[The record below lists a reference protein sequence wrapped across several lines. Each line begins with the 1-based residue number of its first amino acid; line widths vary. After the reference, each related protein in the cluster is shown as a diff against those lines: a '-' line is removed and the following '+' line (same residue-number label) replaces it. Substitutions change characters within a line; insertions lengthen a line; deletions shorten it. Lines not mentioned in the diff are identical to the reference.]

1 VSVLDLLMAG
11 FMARLLAQIGLEDV
25 SGLEPGGYLEVML
38 QQVPTVYWGALAVSF
53 GAVIAAWWWT
63 SSSQNIPQM
72 SNVLHEE
79 EEKTNDQMAKN
90 NFEISPDDECEFVPN
105 NAEEDAARVPATSK
119 YIPLDPDRPGQQVLE
134 HLAELRGEEAM
145 LGEFPKED
153 LAKYLS
159 PADLHVLEDPRE
171 SPSRKGSLIS
181 RVKKARQRALRNAV
195 EKDMTADERMRETM
209 AASQA
214 LSRVYTV
221 MRENKELFGET
232 SFEDVK
238 AQMDLYKA

>member
-1 VSVLDLLMAG
+1 MAGLMAW
-11 FMARLLAQIGLEDV
+11 LLAQIGLEDIP
-25 SGLEPGGYLEVML
+25 GLEPGGYLEVML
-38 QQVPTVYWGALAVSF
+38 QQVPTVYWGALAMSL
-53 GAVIAAWWWT
+53 GAVLAAWWWT
-63 SSSQNIPQM
+63 SPSQNIPQM
-72 SNVLHEE
+72 SNKALHEE
-79 EEKTNDQMAKN
+79 EEEKKDDQLAAN

-105 NAEEDAARVPATSK
+105 DAEEDASRVPATSK

-134 HLAELRGEEAM
+134 HLAELRGEEAI
-145 LGEFPKED
+145 LSEFPKED

-195 EKDMTADERMRETM
+195 ERDMTADERMRETM

>member
-1 VSVLDLLMAG
+1 LAWT
-11 FMARLLAQIGLEDV
+11 LAQIGLEDV

-38 QQVPTVYWGALAVSF
+38 QQIPTIYWGTLAMSI
-53 GAVIAAWWWT
+53 GAVLAAFWWSWP
-63 SSSQNIPQM
+63 SQNIPQINDA
-72 SNVLHEE
+72 SHEQEGEE
-79 EEKTNDQMAKN
+79 EENQQTSNC
-90 NFEISPDDECEFVPN
+90 FEISPDDECEFVPN
-105 NAEEDAARVPATSK
+105 NPEEDASRVPASSK
-119 YIPLDPDRPGQQVLE
+119 YIPLDPARPGQQVLE
-134 HLAELRGEEAM
+134 HLAELRGEEEEVS
-145 LGEFPKED
+145 LTEFPKED

-195 EKDMTADERMRETM
+195 ERDMTADERMRETM

-214 LSRVYTV
+214 LARVYTV

>member
-1 VSVLDLLMAG
+1 MAG
-11 FMARLLAQIGLEDV
+11 YMAWLLAQIGLGDV

-38 QQVPTVYWGALAVSF
+38 QQVPTVYWGALAVSI

-63 SSSQNIPQM
+63 GPCQNIPQL
-72 SNVLHEE
+72 SKALHEE
-79 EEKTNDQMAKN
+79 EEKKDDQLAAS

-145 LGEFPKED
+145 LSEFPKED

-195 EKDMTADERMRETM
+195 ERDMTADERMRETM

-221 MRENKELFGET
+221 MRENKELFGDT

>member
-1 VSVLDLLMAG
+1 MAG
-11 FMARLLAQIGLEDV
+11 FMAWLQALGAQIGLEDV
-25 SGLEPGGYLEVML
+25 SGFEPGGYLEVML
-38 QQVPTVYWGALAVSF
+38 QQVPTVYWGALAVSI

-63 SSSQNIPQM
+63 GPCQNIPQLRKA
-72 SNVLHEE
+72 LHEE
-79 EEKTNDQMAKN
+79 EEKQDDQLAAS
-90 NFEISPDDECEFVPN
+90 NFEISPDDECEFIPN
-105 NAEEDAARVPATSK
+105 NAEEDAARAPPTSK

-145 LGEFPKED
+145 LSEFPKED

-221 MRENKELFGET
+221 MRENPELFGET

>member
-1 VSVLDLLMAG
+1 MAGLMAW
-11 FMARLLAQIGLEDV
+11 LLAQIGLEDIP
-25 SGLEPGGYLEVML
+25 GLGPGGYLEVML
-38 QQVPTVYWGALAVSF
+38 QQVPTVYWGALAMSL
-53 GAVIAAWWWT
+53 GAVFAAWWWT
-63 SSSQNIPQM
+63 TPSQNIPQM
-72 SNVLHEE
+72 SKGLNDEE
-79 EEKTNDQMAKN
+79 EEKKEEQLAAN

-105 NAEEDAARVPATSK
+105 NAEEDASRVPATSK

-134 HLAELRGEEAM
+134 HLAELRGEEAI
-145 LGEFPKED
+145 LSEFPKED

-195 EKDMTADERMRETM
+195 ERDMTADERMRETM

>member
-1 VSVLDLLMAG
+1 MAG
-11 FMARLLAQIGLEDV
+11 FIAWLLAQIGLEDV
-25 SGLEPGGYLEVML
+25 TGLEPGGYLEVML

-63 SSSQNIPQM
+63 GPSQNIPHLRKA
-72 SNVLHEE
+72 LHEE
-79 EEKTNDQMAKN
+79 EEEKNNDELAES

-105 NAEEDAARVPATSK
+105 NAEEDAARVPTTSK

>member
-1 VSVLDLLMAG
+1 MAW
-11 FMARLLAQIGLEDV
+11 LLAQIGLGDV

-38 QQVPTVYWGALAVSF
+38 QQVPTVYWGALAVSI

-63 SSSQNIPQM
+63 GPCQNIPQL
-72 SNVLHEE
+72 SKALHEE
-79 EEKTNDQMAKN
+79 EEKKDDQLAAS

-105 NAEEDAARVPATSK
+105 NAEEDAARVPVTSK

-134 HLAELRGEEAM
+134 HLAELRGEEAK
-145 LGEFPKED
+145 LSEFPKED

-195 EKDMTADERMRETM
+195 ERDMTADERMRETM

-221 MRENKELFGET
+221 MRENKELFGDT

>member
-1 VSVLDLLMAG
+1 MAW
-11 FMARLLAQIGLEDV
+11 LLAQIGLGDV

-38 QQVPTVYWGALAVSF
+38 QQVPTVYWGALAVSI

-63 SSSQNIPQM
+63 GPCQNIPQL
-72 SNVLHEE
+72 SKALHEE
-79 EEKTNDQMAKN
+79 EEKKDDQLAAS

-145 LGEFPKED
+145 LSEFPKED

-195 EKDMTADERMRETM
+195 ERDMTADERMRETM

-221 MRENKELFGET
+221 MRENKELFGDT